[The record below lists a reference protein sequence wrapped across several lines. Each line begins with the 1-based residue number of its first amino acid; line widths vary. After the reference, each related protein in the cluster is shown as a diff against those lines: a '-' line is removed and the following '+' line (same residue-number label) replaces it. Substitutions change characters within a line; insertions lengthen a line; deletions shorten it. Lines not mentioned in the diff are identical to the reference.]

1 MDRSVLITS
10 SEAANLL
17 GISIYTFYRFE
28 KLGYITPTQNTSYK
42 RLYLK
47 SDVDKMLE
55 RLTLERDIRKQEIA
69 YKRAKGSYIYE
80 NRNGIEKIEK
90 TESIASLSNE
100 IPLADTATTIAPANS
115 NNKNLLRSGL
125 VSYIKNLAIVEKVP
139 TYLKNIKNSFN
150 NSVIPAITNKKQ
162 ISTVFSQVRNLATQ
176 LKLLKSFRKQ
186 ILLPFS
192 MGIIL
197 ILIPAAYLILRH
209 AEDVGAWY
217 DDNWNYRV
225 RYTINNTGS
234 SDSNKKILIEIDTES
249 LISDGKMQE
258 DCGDSGFVTINGLVL
273 KYYIDEAGGACNT
286 SSTNYWVL
294 IPTIHQGETVI
305 YHYYGNRTAADGTQA
320 QQFTQDTFDPDS
332 VSMGS
337 EETGPGPVAYWKMD
351 EGYGEGQGA
360 FIEQEINIMDQEYVY
375 HLDDYWWDYDWQYR
389 IKITFDNSNSSEDL
403 IDFPVLVKLSPS
415 IVDYSKIQSNGEDIR
430 FVQNIP
436 VAEIPYEIEKWDST
450 AESYIWVKV
459 SIIPG
464 GSIDSYIYMYYNN
477 PTVSDNQSPTEV
489 WDSNYIGV
497 WHLNEESGTDIF
509 DSTGNLNHGTKTS
522 TNLPAPTSEGQVG
535 SAHSFDGTNQAISI
549 PNNATFNMGNHMT
562 LEAWIK
568 PTNCTTRQTIIGRQ
582 DQSSVV
588 QLEFG
593 SGTCNVGTIIN
604 GTYVSYTSSNTLTAG
619 EWNHVVYTRNGT
631 GANHKI
637 YVNGT
642 ERSLSTNATNNYANP
657 TGPFELGRR
666 TAAGGQRYTGI
677 LDEVRMSNIPRSG
690 SWVNAQYLAMTD
702 NYNSFGS
709 NEDLDSYLE
718 YLADV
723 PYAPTDNNLG
733 IIQYNPTKYN
743 SPNLF
748 FEVVFSFDGLNWET
762 VRSEQ
767 LDPFNLTKELTVR
780 AKPGNK
786 YNKKPK
792 IQLYNITDSTSAIEV
807 EVGTPSDT
815 SIYIRSAK
823 LKIAQKDS
831 TAISTT
837 QTQIEVG
844 SNEQLDTH
852 LFSDP
857 YQPLDSK
864 KIYIYNSAS
873 YNPIP
878 KTSFEATIKAE
889 PQEVRIEQQID
900 FVNLFLYELDA
911 KGDWD
916 WVPKDNSLGSL
927 TWDETKYPGA
937 SIYFEAII
945 AGGSYL
951 NNVGAR
957 MYDTNGGQVQDAFVS
972 ISTGGGDYTR
982 LRSSA
987 ISLNHNTTYTVRI
1000 ASTGYSVNQ
1009 PTNPY
1014 IKAARLIIIQSDPEK
1029 ITSTRTQVEIG
1040 NTDKISEST
1049 PTSFEDKKIYYY
1061 DSSKFSPAPTAY
1073 FEAFIRN
1080 SQPTIEQH
1088 INIMNKPEYFTSS
1101 TSYVPLDNSLGL
1113 IKWEEDKY
1121 PNSQVYFEAVLKS
1134 HSHTGR
1140 VWAALYTKDGQLNT
1154 TISYQRG
1161 LGGSRYLRIR
1171 SDNPINL
1178 SDGVEYT
1185 ARVRSDGTNYSISI
1199 KSARLIVI
1207 QSDST
1212 KITET
1217 QTNIDIGSFDR
1228 VTSTSPTQLTD
1239 QKIYY
1244 YDATKFSP
1252 APTAYFEASIHGS
1265 QPTVE
1270 QNLSLLTRR
1279 YTTTNTAWNPTDNS
1293 LGIIKW
1299 EASKYPGATVYFEAV
1314 LRNNHHPAWNYFAR
1328 AALYTTAGSEVSNS
1342 EVLSNSESTYIRVR
1356 SDALTLFDG
1365 QEYTLRVRTSH
1376 ANANADV
1383 MSARLIII
1391 QTDLN
1396 RITSTQ
1402 AALEI
1407 GGTERITGAT
1417 PTELTDKKIYYYDS
1431 SRFSPAPSAYFEAS
1445 LRASQPT
1452 IEQHINIINRTTS
1465 QAGTSYAPTDNS
1477 LGIFKWEADKYSG
1490 ATVHFEA
1497 VIASNSTSG
1506 GRAGQAALF
1515 TLGGS
1520 IISSTVVS
1528 TNSTSYT
1535 RVRSAAI
1542 NLSDGLEY
1550 TVRVRNEHGSQIG
1563 YVRAARLI
1571 VVQTD
1576 PTRITETQS
1585 IVEIGNNENTNQT
1598 SYSQLTDRK
1607 IYYYDS
1613 SRFSPAPTAYFEASI
1628 RAAEVSQSIIEQQIN
1643 IINRTFSQTGTT
1655 YGPTDNSLG
1664 LFRWETDKYSGA
1676 SVYFEA
1682 VIRTNH
1688 SNSGR
1693 EGWAALFTSDG
1704 EAVSGSGIATNST
1717 SFVRIRS
1724 GTLSLA
1730 DGVDYTVRVRNQH
1743 GSYTGFILA
1752 AKLIIVQ
1759 QVILANPSRIETTQ
1773 TSVEVGNNETTTATS
1788 YTQLTNKKIYY
1799 YDATKFKPE
1808 PTAYFEA
1815 SLSNNTEGEDAF
1827 AALYENGSSCTNMV
1841 SGSEVSVTGT
1851 SWSLARSNAITLNSG
1866 TEYMVCIR
1874 SSSGTAR
1881 IANAKILLHQYEGNG
1896 IEDLETYH
1904 YHINTLTTRTTD
1916 TYADQDYISLFNP
1929 NSFMY
1934 ESGNI
1939 NYFFEATMRTTAGT
1953 SYAMIRNLSDGTD
1966 IASSEITSTSTSYE
1980 RVRSSDITVNM
1991 PSANKNLDTRIRNS
2005 AASGNTTSVSSS
2017 MIVIQISNL
2026 TFHND
2031 YAYAELYNLTDGVS
2045 VSGSEIAT
2053 PNPNWFLY
2061 RSPAITLASD
2071 KEYVVR
2077 IRTNNASYQAEIQNA
2092 KIILHQQNAGGITAL
2107 ETLQHHVN
2115 TLATHNNATPTS
2127 QSFATW
2133 YNPDLQ
2139 TANRSFAGGTVEY
2152 FYEATMKT
2160 SAGTGSARLTLASAA
2175 STINTTNSNYERVR
2189 TTNAI
2194 TSDLPL
2200 FTQSTGSNIDTQLFT
2215 TSGTVSASSSWIVI
2229 QISNLATN
2237 GVTVYAELYNITDAT
2252 TVSGSEIS
2260 TTSNNVQLIRSSDFS
2275 LLTNKEYVIRT
2286 WGSHNYAPYYVYNA
2300 KLILHQQDNDGITAL
2315 ETYQQQVNFLGATTG
2330 NSYVSQNRHAYYNP
2344 DIDNVQRSFAGGL
2357 INYFF
2362 EATMKTSANTGFAIL
2377 RNVTDSLDISGSEIS
2392 TTSNDYTRIRSGN
2405 ITNNLP
2411 VYKRQTGTDMDTRIR
2426 NSESSGS
2433 TTSISSSMLVIQ
2445 ITDLATNGITAYADL
2460 YNLTDGEVVSGSEV
2474 TTNLS
2479 EWTLVR
2485 SAPISL
2491 LSEKEYVARIRT
2503 SFEGI
2508 PVTIL
2513 NAKILLH
2520 QQDINGITDIET
2532 YQQQVVSVET
2542 QSNNSYTAKDNY
2554 TQFNPDTETIG
2565 RSFGG
2570 GTLNYYFE
2578 ANLRTTGGGTA
2589 QARLLNY
2596 DFGQIIAN
2604 SEVSTVNTSYTRVRT
2619 ANITDNMPTYPSY
2632 GRYIDV
2638 QLRNTQ
2644 ASGHTTSVSNTWII
2658 IQISDLSTNG
2668 VITYTDLYN
2677 VTDGIAVPNSE
2688 ISTTS
2693 TQWELVRSP
2702 ALTLTTEKEY
2712 AVRMRTSHQGAA
2724 VHMQNARLI
2733 LDQEYSGGITALET
2747 IQRHVNT
2754 AVSRSASSYAINRN
2768 FNITDKNSFRTG
2780 DLSIYYEANMKTSAG
2795 TGFAMV
2801 RNTSDSNDIAS
2812 SEITTTSTNY
2822 ERIRSGEITD
2832 VLPNTTKEFDTQIR
2846 NSSTDTTRV
2855 SNSQMVVQISNL
2867 GNVTAY
2873 AALYENGS
2881 ACTNMVSGSEV
2892 SFLGTPGNYDWARV
2906 RTGANIT
2913 LDNLKEYMVCTKA
2926 SPGGRV
2932 LISNAKVI
2940 HDQTS
2945 DLGVTSV
2952 ELYHTLNNTF
2962 VTHNNTT
2969 YENRNYPVRFDPS
2982 NFHDIYEIS
2991 YEATIKTDSG
3001 TGYTQLYDKTGETAI
3016 TDTELLTTSTSYER
3030 LKTSDIY
3037 PNLSSDP
3044 SDIDLQIKSSST
3056 NVTSVSGSYLV
3067 IRANGISTAILN
3079 DSTANR
3085 HNGTLNGGTW
3095 KSEADCKFGGCIYWD
3110 GISNHSEVTHSRK
3123 LDFKANDSFT
3133 ISTWIKRAKK
3143 DTDNPTTDVILAK
3156 YESVGSDGGYKLYM
3170 NPDGTITFG
3179 VSDTNSVFPKD
3190 SVSST
3195 TSYDDNFWHH
3205 VVAIKDGTSSMLLYI
3220 DLDLVDIEDTITSGN
3235 LSNNDSLFI
3244 AIDGDGV
3251 SNPFNGHLDEMKIFP
3266 YARSFDEIQ
3275 MEYLNGAG
3283 SKGNSISF
3291 GGRDLSPLGDGLIGY
3306 WKMDE
3311 AQAGTCSPT
3320 GDSCD
3325 SSGNYL
3331 NASWIGNPTSAKGKF
3346 GNALSLGGTN
3356 DAALIGTLD
3365 WYNVGQWSNRMQVTF
3380 NNSDSSEDLVD
3391 FPVLVKLDA
3400 TRIDYSKTQSN
3411 GEDIRFTAS
3420 DGTTLLS
3427 HEIESWDSSGESFIW
3442 VKIPNIPAGSTT
3454 DYIYMYYNNPNAPDG
3469 QDAGNVWDNNYK
3481 MVHHFSE
3488 NSGTLVYDSTF
3499 NSFVGTKLSATEP
3512 NPTTSGKIGGGRTF
3526 DGVNDFIAS
3535 ANTTVYQNFTIEAW
3549 IKPGTTN
3556 LDLQEIVSKRS
3567 YYATATTDF
3576 PLALYL
3582 NPEGTTATVF
3592 VDRGNDFNADIIV
3605 TSDPFSNNEW
3615 HHIAATYD
3623 GSTLTLYIDGVGKS
3637 SSGLITLSNNTRPW
3651 TFGRSAF
3658 DHSSGSGRSPYN
3670 GLMDEVRISNSART
3684 SNWINASYKSGN
3696 DNFSIYGGEEAY
3708 SNKLEGYWEYRT
3720 PLTIS
3725 NSSASALNNYQVRL
3739 NVTYESGMKADF
3751 SDIRFTSADGITPI
3765 NYWIESKTDSVS
3777 AMVWV
3782 KIPSVPP
3789 TGSTDIY
3796 LYYGNIKAKSASNGD
3811 GVFIFFD
3818 DFSKADVIDSVKWSN
3833 NFTPSFYSISNG
3845 IITLRSDGSAWRNM
3859 SIRPQIYTS
3868 GTTSL
3873 HTTEMK
3879 YRTGGVNTLHMIYNQ
3894 SNSANRFG
3902 ILPFYTSSAGPRVQ
3916 YRINSGSYVSKAV
3929 YATAPVNNWYIHRI
3943 DRVSSTQFFARSY
3956 NSSYGLLGS
3965 DNHSSASWAISFEF
3979 GLHEQLNV
3987 QSLVDWVRIREYAA
4001 TEPTASFSGDIEMYQ
4016 VSLNEPTE
4024 NITISAW
4031 VNAST
4036 LDGSSRAIVSRG
4048 DSPSEDW
4055 YVKASG
4061 DNPGKISFSADGGTN
4076 VGLSNTTLLTGNW
4089 YHILMSAGEGRTKLY
4104 VNGVLDSETDFSGVI
4119 PTEGDLG
4126 IGNNPSGGTG
4136 WHGLIDDVRLYN
4148 KVLTDS
4154 DVFNLFKW
4162 AEGPIAYW
4170 NFDEGAGTT
4179 AYDRSGNVRHGTLTN
4194 GPRWSEGKF
4203 GKAVSLDGVNDH
4215 IRVFHNPDFDITDTS
4230 SITISGWFNRDT
4242 FNTNDTIIAKKN
4254 STSLSD
4260 IGYMI
4265 YIDSSSDKLNFLIS
4279 DGTNEYRMV
4288 SERAFTQN
4296 GWNHFV
4302 VTFDPLSEDSSRI
4315 YINGSNDNATKTGT
4329 LSSLG
4334 DSSNELNLIIGSQS
4348 NISNP
4353 FGGKIDDI
4361 KIHNHI
4367 LRVDQIIEEMNAG
4380 HPPVGTPVSAPM
4392 IHLKFDEGYGNIA
4405 HDSTIH
4411 ENHGNLAGS
4420 GTTCPQEG
4428 ASACPSWINDGRFG
4442 KALRFDGDDYVDLG
4456 NPDSLG
4462 FREAMTISFWINTS
4476 SYGSGSSLNSRI
4488 ISKNGSA
4495 GSSGWEMYIDGTTNK
4510 MVFSLSSE
4518 LSLINQVQSVGDVP
4532 LDEWMQYTGVY
4543 IPGEALKIYVNGV
4556 LDSTQEGAPPSITNN
4571 SNSIWIGG
4579 RPECANCFFEG
4590 DIDDLKIYNYALDDS
4605 QIALDHNKGMAVSIG
4620 SSGTTPQGRPSD
4632 SASSEYCVPGDSSY
4646 CAPPVSEWRL
4656 SENHGTI
4663 INDTS
4668 GNNNFGT
4675 LINNPL
4681 WSRAIFGSGLDL
4693 DGFEAYVQINDTG
4706 TLDLS
4711 TDYTISAWVYPR
4723 DLGSNA
4729 VGAGQTIYANWKD
4742 SNASPT
4748 GGVMFG
4754 IGGSGTPLTGMVKL
4768 EHRGGS
4774 SLVGSSCCAITPN
4787 KWQFLTATMSEA
4799 NTYRIYLNNLFS
4811 NGATLSTITAD
4822 FTDASPK
4829 IGRAHHSAST
4839 ANPYESFNGMVGRI
4853 LIYDYP
4859 RTPAQIAWDF
4869 NKGGPIAWYKFDEC
4883 EGTTLNNSAYDPSGA
4898 KGNNASLVIGSGGT
4912 NTLAGSCNSGSSQSS
4927 WNKGTDGKR
4936 NSSIH
4941 LDGTDDHAQTAN
4953 HLLIA
4958 SNNRVYSNVSW
4969 GAWVRADATQVSK
4982 TILQRGSTSNAAQQE
4997 FRLTTNSL
5005 GHAQCEIYTS
5015 EWLAPVTSTLPLPSG
5030 EWTSVICTYDGTSTK
5045 IYVNGIMDNSFSQT
5059 GNITSRA
5066 THAINIGRSAVDNTG
5081 HFQGS
5086 IDDLKIWP
5094 YALTNPLILREYSDG
5109 AVSFGD

>member
-1 MDRSVLITS
+1 MEKIQTTTTLIPNRKERIIKDVLFFVSKVILK
-10 SEAANLL
+10 AMNLL
-17 GISIYTFYRFE
+17 KRSKGSRTNTTLSRTTKVFSRLIARLPE
-28 KLGYITPTQNTSYK
+28 KLRS
-42 RLYLK
+42 
-47 SDVDKMLE
+47 
-55 RLTLERDIRKQEIA
+55 IR
-69 YKRAKGSYIYE
+69 
-80 NRNGIEKIEK
+80 
-90 TESIASLSNE
+90 SL
-100 IPLADTATTIAPANS
+100 
-115 NNKNLLRSGL
+115 
-125 VSYIKNLAIVEKVP
+125 
-139 TYLKNIKNSFN
+139 
-150 NSVIPAITNKKQ
+150 
-162 ISTVFSQVRNLATQ
+162 
-176 LKLLKSFRKQ
+176 RKQ

-234 SDSNKKILIEIDTES
+234 SDSNKKMLIEIDTES

-305 YHYYGNRTAADGTQA
+305 YHYYGNRTAADGTQS

-360 FIEQEINIMDQEYVY
+360 FIEQEINIMDQEYANN
-375 HLDDYWWDYDWQYR
+375 LWWDETWTNRQLITISNPNATELTDFQV
-389 IKITFDNSNSSEDL
+389 KIALSYNPSMNS
-403 IDFPVLVKLSPS
+403 DFS
-415 IVDYSKIQSNGEDIR
+415 DIR
-430 FVQNIP
+430 FIKPDGSVQLDYYL
-436 VAEIPYEIEKWDST
+436 EQ
-450 AESYIWVKV
+450 YISQDKALFWVK
-459 SIIPG
+459 
-464 GSIDSYIYMYYNN
+464 IDSLPASSNDTDIYAYYGNASANSLSNGNN
-477 PTVSDNQSPTEV
+477 TFVHFEGFEDEFPSSFDTAGAADIT
-489 WDSNYIGV
+489 
-497 WHLNEESGTDIF
+497 LNRTDIF
-509 DSTGNLNHGTKTS
+509 KKEGSYGAENSTDSHTFRVKMQNVTDYGINQYRFEGWAQTKGPGTETNSRLGPGLNIGGSAGTNNGYQIILDNRTAVSPQIRVNTDNNTRSDGNFQTAQGTWYFLSAYRDNNNALKAELWTEAQMYGTSPQTTTTRNNETTHSTGKHGLFTFGA
-522 TNLPAPTSEGQVG
+522 N
-535 SAHSFDGTNQAISI
+535 NQAWDGVRIRKFAQIEPSNVISD
-549 PNNATFNMGNHMT
+549 AETVS
-562 LEAWIK
+562 
-568 PTNCTTRQTIIGRQ
+568 IG
-582 DQSSVV
+582 
-588 QLEFG
+588 G
-593 SGTCNVGTIIN
+593 
-604 GTYVSYTSSNTLTAG
+604 
-619 EWNHVVYTRNGT
+619 
-631 GANHKI
+631 
-637 YVNGT
+637 
-642 ERSLSTNATNNYANP
+642 
-657 TGPFELGRR
+657 
-666 TAAGGQRYTGI
+666 
-677 LDEVRMSNIPRSG
+677 
-690 SWVNAQYLAMTD
+690 
-702 NYNSFGS
+702 
-709 NEDLDSYLE
+709 
-718 YLADV
+718 
-723 PYAPTDNNLG
+723 YAPTDNSLG
-733 IIQYNPTKYN
+733 IIQYNPARYN
-743 SPNLF
+743 SPNLY
-748 FEVVFSFDGLNWET
+748 FEAVVSLDGTNWEV

-767 LDPFNLTKELTVR
+767 LDPINSAKDLTVR
-780 AKPGNK
+780 VIPGDG
-786 YNKKPK
+786 YTQKPK
-792 IQLYNITDSTSAIEV
+792 VQLYNITDSESVIDM
-807 EVGTPSDT
+807 EVGTPTDT
-815 SIYIRSAK
+815 SIYIRSAR
-823 LKIAQKDS
+823 LKNMQRDS
-831 TAISTT
+831 TAITLTQTQVEVGGNENSVSTSHANNPYEQLNDKKIYAFNAASYSPTPSTRFEASIKAEPNNVQIEQQINILNKQYTVYSSSAQPTDNSLGLIQWDASAYPNATVYLEAVATMSGGVGTTTVFAELYTSTGTLVSGSTASTTSGSYTRIRSGAITLSDGVLYTVRIRGAGTGLPNSHIKAARLVVIQSDPTKITDT

-844 SNEQLDTH
+844 NTE
-852 LFSDP
+852 
-857 YQPLDSK
+857 K
-864 KIYIYNSAS
+864 G
-873 YNPIP
+873 
-878 KTSFEATIKAE
+878 TS
-889 PQEVRIEQQID
+889 
-900 FVNLFLYELDA
+900 
-911 KGDWD
+911 G
-916 WVPKDNSLGSL
+916 
-927 TWDETKYPGA
+927 
-937 SIYFEAII
+937 
-945 AGGSYL
+945 
-951 NNVGAR
+951 
-957 MYDTNGGQVQDAFVS
+957 
-972 ISTGGGDYTR
+972 
-982 LRSSA
+982 
-987 ISLNHNTTYTVRI
+987 
-1000 ASTGYSVNQ
+1000 
-1009 PTNPY
+1009 
-1014 IKAARLIIIQSDPEK
+1014 
-1029 ITSTRTQVEIG
+1029 
-1040 NTDKISEST
+1040 T
-1049 PTSFEDKKIYYY
+1049 PTQLTDKKIYYY

-1073 FEAFIRN
+1073 FEASLRN
-1080 SQPTIEQH
+1080 SQPTIEQQ
-1088 INIMNKPEYFTSS
+1088 INILNKQYTVYSS
-1101 TSYVPLDNSLGL
+1101 SAQPTDNSLGL
-1113 IKWEEDKY
+1113 IQWDASAY
-1121 PNSQVYFEAVLKS
+1121 PNATVYLEAVATMS
-1134 HSHTGR
+1134 GGVGTTT
-1140 VWAALYTKDGQLNT
+1140 VFAELYTSTGTLVSGSTAST
-1154 TISYQRG
+1154 TSGSYT
-1161 LGGSRYLRIR
+1161 RIR
-1171 SDNPINL
+1171 SGAITL
-1178 SDGVEYT
+1178 SDGVLYT
-1185 ARVRSDGTNYSISI
+1185 VRIRGAGTGLPNSHI
-1199 KSARLIVI
+1199 KAARLVVI
-1207 QSDST
+1207 QSDPT
-1212 KITET
+1212 KITDT
-1217 QTNIDIGSFDR
+1217 QTQIEVGNTEKG
-1228 VTSTSPTQLTD
+1228 TSGTPTQLTD
-1239 QKIYY
+1239 KKIYY
-1244 YDATKFSP
+1244 YDSSKFSP
-1252 APTAYFEASIHGS
+1252 APTAYFEASLRNS
-1265 QPTVE
+1265 QPTIE
-1270 QNLSLLTRR
+1270 QQINILNTSFSNARSTYRPINQSFGSFKWDAAAYSNANVYFEAIIRHGQGVSTTAQAALFSSSGSMVSNSELSTGNNTYTRLRSGNLNLSDGEVYHVRLTSGINFG
-1279 YTTTNTAWNPTDNS
+1279 YTGAEIKLARLIIIQSDPTKITATQTSVELGNIAYSDPGVYSTLENNSIYYYDSSKFSPAPTAYFEATFKPNSPRIEQEINMVNRTYSVVSGSGPHDNS
-1293 LGIIKW
+1293 LGIIW
-1299 EASKYPGATVYFEAV
+1299 WDGSRYPGATVYFEAV
-1314 LRNNHHPAWNYFAR
+1314 TYNSATTSSSVSLFDTNQNLVAGSTVSVGGYNQFYSRVRSGPITLVDNTAYTVNVGGGNGNPVYVARIIVVQENATKITDTETQIEVGSYQAGFTNTTYAAQSNPKYYYYDQSKFSPTPESTGGVEFHASVKINDPEDIVYAELYNRTTGNSVAEVSLTGTTAWTLVRAFDVQNSPHWNTDSEYDVRIKCEDVNGEGCAGNISLAKIVLYQTDTNGIESLETTKLINNRYQATTNGNYQTSISGISYENFNYGVKPNIYFETVLRTATTNLGYVRLVNIDSGNSITGSVLSTNNNDYTRLRSGEIDNNLPLFAYQMDSQLASSSSQNSFTTMSRLIVQIQNLPTDGNTGYVALYNNTDGGMVTGSELTYSEGTSALVRSGTITLLSDKEYEVRIKGATLLSARIILRQEDVNGITDLELTHQYISTTSATSSSTPTSQLFNNRFNPDYTSIARSFAGGELSFFFEATMKTSAGTGFAR
-1328 AALYTTAGSEVSNS
+1328 LTQAVAASTIETTNTDYERVRTAGAITNDLPQFPQNGTFDLDTQIYNSGAGVTSVSSSWIIVQISNLATNGVTTYADLYNLTDGETVLGSEVSTTSINWTS
-1342 EVLSNSESTYIRVR
+1342 GFVR
-1356 SDALTLFDG
+1356 SPGFSLTTDKEYVARLWSSHDGAWVHMQNAKILLHQEDSNGITNLETLQLQLNTLATRSGDYTSQVFTTWYNPDLLTAQRSFAGGAL
-1365 QEYTLRVRTSH
+1365 EYFYEATMKTDTGTGLARLTQASAASTISTTSTDYERVRTG
-1376 ANANADV
+1376 
-1383 MSARLIII
+1383 SA
-1391 QTDLN
+1391 
-1396 RITSTQ
+1396 ITNSFPQFPQSSGVEIDTQ
-1402 AALEI
+1402 LSGS
-1407 GGTERITGAT
+1407 GGTVSASSSWVIVQISNLAT
-1417 PTELTDKKIYYYDS
+1417 NGVTTYADLYSLTD
-1431 SRFSPAPSAYFEAS
+1431 
-1445 LRASQPT
+1445 
-1452 IEQHINIINRTTS
+1452 
-1465 QAGTSYAPTDNS
+1465 GT
-1477 LGIFKWEADKYSG
+1477 
-1490 ATVHFEA
+1490 
-1497 VIASNSTSG
+1497 
-1506 GRAGQAALF
+1506 
-1515 TLGGS
+1515 
-1520 IISSTVVS
+1520 
-1528 TNSTSYT
+1528 
-1535 RVRSAAI
+1535 
-1542 NLSDGLEY
+1542 
-1550 TVRVRNEHGSQIG
+1550 
-1563 YVRAARLI
+1563 
-1571 VVQTD
+1571 
-1576 PTRITETQS
+1576 
-1585 IVEIGNNENTNQT
+1585 
-1598 SYSQLTDRK
+1598 
-1607 IYYYDS
+1607 
-1613 SRFSPAPTAYFEASI
+1613 
-1628 RAAEVSQSIIEQQIN
+1628 
-1643 IINRTFSQTGTT
+1643 
-1655 YGPTDNSLG
+1655 
-1664 LFRWETDKYSGA
+1664 
-1676 SVYFEA
+1676 
-1682 VIRTNH
+1682 
-1688 SNSGR
+1688 
-1693 EGWAALFTSDG
+1693 
-1704 EAVSGSGIATNST
+1704 AVSGSEVSTTSINWTNG
-1717 SFVRIRS
+1717 FVRSSDFSLETDKEYIVRLWSSQDGAWVHMQNAKILLHQEDSNGITDLETVQQYVNTRSTQS
-1724 GTLSLA
+1724 GTTYVQKDFINAHFKDSFLTGNLSYQFEATMRTTGETGYAILRNRS
-1730 DGVDYTVRVRNQH
+1730 DSNNVTGSELTTTSTDYERVRSPDITANIPDVAKAYDTSIRGFDSNQ
-1743 GSYTGFILA
+1743 T
-1752 AKLIIVQ
+1752 
-1759 QVILANPSRIETTQ
+1759 
-1773 TSVEVGNNETTTATS
+1773 TSVSSSWLLVQVRDLGEV
-1788 YTQLTNKKIYY
+1788 
-1799 YDATKFKPE
+1799 
-1808 PTAYFEA
+1808 TAY
-1815 SLSNNTEGEDAF
+1815 
-1827 AALYENGSSCTNMV
+1827 AALYENGSNCTNMV
-1841 SGSEVSVTGT
+1841 SGSEVSVTYPG
-1851 SWSLARSNAITLNSG
+1851 
-1866 TEYMVCIR
+1866 
-1874 SSSGTAR
+1874 
-1881 IANAKILLHQYEGNG
+1881 
-1896 IEDLETYH
+1896 
-1904 YHINTLTTRTTD
+1904 
-1916 TYADQDYISLFNP
+1916 NP
-1929 NSFMY
+1929 N
-1934 ESGNI
+1934 
-1939 NYFFEATMRTTAGT
+1939 
-1953 SYAMIRNLSDGTD
+1953 
-1966 IASSEITSTSTSYE
+1966 
-1980 RVRSSDITVNM
+1980 
-1991 PSANKNLDTRIRNS
+1991 
-2005 AASGNTTSVSSS
+2005 
-2017 MIVIQISNL
+2017 
-2026 TFHND
+2026 
-2031 YAYAELYNLTDGVS
+2031 
-2045 VSGSEIAT
+2045 
-2053 PNPNWFLY
+2053 
-2061 RSPAITLASD
+2061 
-2071 KEYVVR
+2071 
-2077 IRTNNASYQAEIQNA
+2077 
-2092 KIILHQQNAGGITAL
+2092 
-2107 ETLQHHVN
+2107 
-2115 TLATHNNATPTS
+2115 
-2127 QSFATW
+2127 
-2133 YNPDLQ
+2133 
-2139 TANRSFAGGTVEY
+2139 
-2152 FYEATMKT
+2152 
-2160 SAGTGSARLTLASAA
+2160 
-2175 STINTTNSNYERVR
+2175 
-2189 TTNAI
+2189 
-2194 TSDLPL
+2194 
-2200 FTQSTGSNIDTQLFT
+2200 
-2215 TSGTVSASSSWIVI
+2215 
-2229 QISNLATN
+2229 
-2237 GVTVYAELYNITDAT
+2237 
-2252 TVSGSEIS
+2252 
-2260 TTSNNVQLIRSSDFS
+2260 
-2275 LLTNKEYVIRT
+2275 
-2286 WGSHNYAPYYVYNA
+2286 
-2300 KLILHQQDNDGITAL
+2300 
-2315 ETYQQQVNFLGATTG
+2315 
-2330 NSYVSQNRHAYYNP
+2330 
-2344 DIDNVQRSFAGGL
+2344 
-2357 INYFF
+2357 
-2362 EATMKTSANTGFAIL
+2362 
-2377 RNVTDSLDISGSEIS
+2377 
-2392 TTSNDYTRIRSGN
+2392 
-2405 ITNNLP
+2405 
-2411 VYKRQTGTDMDTRIR
+2411 
-2426 NSESSGS
+2426 
-2433 TTSISSSMLVIQ
+2433 
-2445 ITDLATNGITAYADL
+2445 
-2460 YNLTDGEVVSGSEV
+2460 
-2474 TTNLS
+2474 
-2479 EWTLVR
+2479 
-2485 SAPISL
+2485 
-2491 LSEKEYVARIRT
+2491 
-2503 SFEGI
+2503 
-2508 PVTIL
+2508 
-2513 NAKILLH
+2513 
-2520 QQDINGITDIET
+2520 
-2532 YQQQVVSVET
+2532 
-2542 QSNNSYTAKDNY
+2542 
-2554 TQFNPDTETIG
+2554 
-2565 RSFGG
+2565 
-2570 GTLNYYFE
+2570 
-2578 ANLRTTGGGTA
+2578 
-2589 QARLLNY
+2589 
-2596 DFGQIIAN
+2596 
-2604 SEVSTVNTSYTRVRT
+2604 
-2619 ANITDNMPTYPSY
+2619 
-2632 GRYIDV
+2632 
-2638 QLRNTQ
+2638 
-2644 ASGHTTSVSNTWII
+2644 
-2658 IQISDLSTNG
+2658 
-2668 VITYTDLYN
+2668 
-2677 VTDGIAVPNSE
+2677 
-2688 ISTTS
+2688 
-2693 TQWELVRSP
+2693 
-2702 ALTLTTEKEY
+2702 
-2712 AVRMRTSHQGAA
+2712 
-2724 VHMQNARLI
+2724 
-2733 LDQEYSGGITALET
+2733 
-2747 IQRHVNT
+2747 
-2754 AVSRSASSYAINRN
+2754 
-2768 FNITDKNSFRTG
+2768 
-2780 DLSIYYEANMKTSAG
+2780 
-2795 TGFAMV
+2795 
-2801 RNTSDSNDIAS
+2801 
-2812 SEITTTSTNY
+2812 
-2822 ERIRSGEITD
+2822 
-2832 VLPNTTKEFDTQIR
+2832 
-2846 NSSTDTTRV
+2846 
-2855 SNSQMVVQISNL
+2855 
-2867 GNVTAY
+2867 
-2873 AALYENGS
+2873 
-2881 ACTNMVSGSEV
+2881 
-2892 SFLGTPGNYDWARV
+2892 WARV

-2913 LDNLKEYMVCTKA
+2913 LDNLTEYMVCTKA

-3001 TGYTQLYDKTGETAI
+3001 TGYTQLYDKTGETAV

-3251 SNPFNGHLDEMKIFP
+3251 SNPFNGHLDEMKIYP

-3311 AQAGTCSPT
+3311 SEAGTCSPT

-3325 SSGNYL
+3325 SSGNYA
-3331 NASWIGNPTSAKGKF
+3331 NASWIGNPSSAQGKF

-3356 DAALIGTLD
+3356 DRAFIGTSD
-3365 WYNVGQWSNRMQVTF
+3365 WYEINENWSKRSTVTINNNTSSELNYHQVKIEVPYEPEMQNNFGDIRFSSSDNLKPLNYWIESILEGTSAVIWVKIPSIPA
-3380 NNSDSSEDLVD
+3380 NDSVDIYMYYGNSDVTTTSDGDGTFEFFDDATGEYTRKWHTHEGTASYATVGGRQAISLSASTVNIRTRNFQLNGPMVIEADLYETSVITAIQYYQTATPTTNARYQARMDVRADHADLIVKDGWEATTGTIISTADTWYPVKLSVDTTGTHRWYVNNILAATLSNDTTYTSGYLALNHHNSGTGAATNVRVRKFASEEPSISFGITESSNYQLHGSWLSRIKITFDNSESTEDLVN
-3391 FPVLVKLDA
+3391 FPVLVKLDQ
-3400 TRIDYSKTQSN
+3400 TKVDYSKTQDY
-3411 GEDIRFTAS
+3411 GEDIRFTDS
-3420 DGTTLLS
+3420 DNTTLLS
-3427 HEIESWDSSGESFIW
+3427 HEIELWNKTGESFVW
-3442 VKIPNIPAGSTT
+3442 VKVPNIPAGSTT
-3454 DYIYMYYNNPNAPDG
+3454 DYIYMYYNNPKAPDG
-3469 QDAGNVWDNNYK
+3469 QNITDVWSSNY
-3481 MVHHFSE
+3481 VTVSHLHE
-3488 NSGTLVYDSTF
+3488 DSGTTVYDSSSYS
-3499 NSFVGTKLSATEP
+3499 NNGNKLSSTEP
-3512 NPTTSGKIGGGRTF
+3512 NPIAEGTIGGAQSF
-3526 DGVNDFIAS
+3526 DGVNDIINYDTNGRPTNNFTFESWFTANSTHEVDTQSTSGTGGVSGQRYLFGARNQGSNAGAGLSVGTNGISVYEHGDAYMPALAVYSATLPAGWNHVAVTYTNKQPRIYLNGTLVRTGLTSPKGTVFAPYQFGGGSYGFHNGYADEMRVSNVSRS
-3535 ANTTVYQNFTIEAW
+3535 ANW
-3549 IKPGTTN
+3549 IK
-3556 LDLQEIVSKRS
+3556 
-3567 YYATATTDF
+3567 
-3576 PLALYL
+3576 
-3582 NPEGTTATVF
+3582 
-3592 VDRGNDFNADIIV
+3592 
-3605 TSDPFSNNEW
+3605 
-3615 HHIAATYD
+3615 
-3623 GSTLTLYIDGVGKS
+3623 
-3637 SSGLITLSNNTRPW
+3637 
-3651 TFGRSAF
+3651 
-3658 DHSSGSGRSPYN
+3658 
-3670 GLMDEVRISNSART
+3670 
-3684 SNWINASYKSGN
+3684 ASYKTMV
-3696 DNFSIYGGEEAY
+3696 DNYNIYNSEETR
-3708 SNKLEGYWEYRT
+3708 K
-3720 PLTIS
+3720 
-3725 NSSASALNNYQVRL
+3725 
-3739 NVTYESGMKADF
+3739 
-3751 SDIRFTSADGITPI
+3751 
-3765 NYWIESKTDSVS
+3765 
-3777 AMVWV
+3777 
-3782 KIPSVPP
+3782 
-3789 TGSTDIY
+3789 IY
-3796 LYYGNIKAKSASNGD
+3796 L
-3811 GVFIFFD
+3811 
-3818 DFSKADVIDSVKWSN
+3818 DS
-3833 NFTPSFYSISNG
+3833 
-3845 IITLRSDGSAWRNM
+3845 L
-3859 SIRPQIYTS
+3859 
-3868 GTTSL
+3868 
-3873 HTTEMK
+3873 
-3879 YRTGGVNTLHMIYNQ
+3879 
-3894 SNSANRFG
+3894 
-3902 ILPFYTSSAGPRVQ
+3902 
-3916 YRINSGSYVSKAV
+3916 
-3929 YATAPVNNWYIHRI
+3929 
-3943 DRVSSTQFFARSY
+3943 TQ
-3956 NSSYGLLGS
+3956 
-3965 DNHSSASWAISFEF
+3965 
-3979 GLHEQLNV
+3979 
-3987 QSLVDWVRIREYAA
+3987 
-4001 TEPTASFSGDIEMYQ
+4001 
-4016 VSLNEPTE
+4016 

-4031 VNAST
+4031 VTAST
-4036 LDGSSRAIVSRG
+4036 LDGSNRAIVSRG

-4061 DNPGKISFSADGGTN
+4061 ASPGKISFSADGGTN